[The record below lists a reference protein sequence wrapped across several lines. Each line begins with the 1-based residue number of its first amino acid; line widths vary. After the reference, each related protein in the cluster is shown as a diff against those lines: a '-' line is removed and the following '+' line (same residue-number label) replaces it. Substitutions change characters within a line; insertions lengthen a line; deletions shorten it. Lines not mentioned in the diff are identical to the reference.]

1 VERIHRQLF
10 ALAAYIHQTRKEILD
25 SWQQSVSEDPELT
38 TSAAI
43 THAQFTDSIPRVLD
57 AFEEALQASDGV
69 GLTRAELEQRAGAS
83 EHGLHR
89 WQQGYDLRESLR
101 EWAHLHRCLLLHL
114 EQYAMRVATEPQV
127 MARARETLVR
137 LCGEGASESASR
149 YARLQQAE
157 AAGRVR
163 DLRAA
168 LEEVRNLDR
177 DRAGMLR
184 EVAHDLRGS
193 VSVITNASAI
203 LARSTSEHTRLRF
216 FQVLDRAIH
225 STQALLGDL
234 LDLSRLEAG
243 QEVLDVSEF
252 DASALLRDLGD
263 SMRALAAERGLFL
276 KTEGPTTLTAYTDR
290 AKLQRIVQNLI
301 LNALRATELGGVQ
314 VTWQPPIDDAP
325 HWTICVADTGPGMA
339 LAQAMPLGRALQRA
353 TEQAHDT
360 EERAARAEDPSAR
373 SSSAPTLPSGD
384 SARTTRAPS
393 GEGIG
398 LSIVKRLCELMNA
411 SIELETA
418 PGRGT
423 TFRIRLPNRAPG
435 TAPAEH

>member
-1 VERIHRQLF
+1 MEQIHHQLV
-10 ALAAYIHQTRKEILD
+10 ALAAHLHQTRKEILE
-25 SWQQSVSEDPELT
+25 SWQEHVREDPELT
-38 TSAAI
+38 TATAI

-57 AFEEALQASDGV
+57 AFEGALRASDGV
-69 GLTRAELEQRAGAS
+69 SLTRADLEQRAGAS

-101 EWAHLHRCLLLHL
+101 EWAHLHRCLLSHL
-114 EQYAMRVATEPQV
+114 ERYAMRAAPDAQV
-127 MARARETLVR
+127 MARARDILIR

-149 YARLQQAE
+149 YARLQQAD

-168 LEEVRNLDR
+168 LEEVRALER

-193 VSVITNASAI
+193 VSVITNASSI
-203 LARSTSEHTRLRF
+203 LAKSTSEHTRIRF
-216 FQVLDRAIH
+216 FEVLERAIH
-225 STQALLGDL
+225 STQVLLGDL

-243 QEVLDVSEF
+243 QEVLDVAEF
-252 DASALLRDLGD
+252 DVSVLLRDLGD
-263 SMRALAAERGLFL
+263 SMRALAAERNLFL
-276 KTEGPTTLTAYTDR
+276 RVEGPATLPVRTDR
-290 AKLQRIVQNLI
+290 AKLQRIVQNLV

-314 VTWQPPIDDAP
+314 LTWQPAEGDAP

-339 LAQAMPLGRALQRA
+339 FAQSLPLGQALQRA
-353 TEQAHDT
+353 TERALDT
-360 EERAARAEDPSAR
+360 EERAARAGDPSAR
-373 SSSAPTLPSGD
+373 SSSAPTLPSAD
-384 SARTTRAPS
+384 SQAAAAAPP

-398 LSIVKRLCELMNA
+398 LSIVKRLCELLNA
-411 SIELETA
+411 AIELETA

-423 TFRIRLPNRAPG
+423 TFRIRLPNKPPG
-435 TAPAEH
+435 NSSGT